1 MAQLEA
7 HFLEPGEHRAVLE
20 HLAKDVR
27 ANLMLLDLV
36 TRAAEE
42 PAPGE
47 MRTQIAVAS
56 SGSEIAGV
64 AALRPSVVLDA
75 GMGTEALEALVPYFE
90 PLGIGLVKSA
100 APLVDALW
108 SRLSRR
114 GRRRALVDRCEIAYS
129 VEPATASLSPVDA
142 ASARRANRGDLEPL
156 VVAARES
163 LREESRPDPFAGD
176 VRGFRR
182 WVEGRVGR
190 ARVVE
195 GESRI
200 VYVGYADV
208 QRPDG
213 WLLQGIY
220 TWPKPAARASVAAVR
235 PRCVARPSSAAPRT
249 SSSPSSRAT
258 TPRSACTRA
267 SASSPSPDSAPFC
280 SPDA

>member
-1 MAQLEA
+1 
-7 HFLEPGEHRAVLE
+7 VLE

-36 TRAAEE
+36 TRAPDE

-47 MRTQIAVAS
+47 MRTQVAVATA
-56 SGSEIAGV
+56 GSEIAGV

-75 GMGTEALEALVPYFE
+75 GMGIEALEALVPFFE
-90 PLGIGLVKSA
+90 PLGIGLVKSS

-114 GRRRALVDRCEIAYS
+114 GRRRALVDRHEIAYS
-129 VEPATASLSPVDA
+129 VEPASALLVEPGSA
-142 ASARRANRGDLEPL
+142 ARRAQPADLEPL

-163 LREESRPDPFAGD
+163 LREESRPDPFSGD

-182 WVEGRVGR
+182 WVEGRVSR

-195 GESRI
+195 DQERI

-220 TWPKPAARASVAAVR
+220 TWPEARRKGFARRGTSAVCREAFEAGAAHVQLAVVEGNDAAVGLYEKLGFASF
-235 PRCVARPSSAAPRT
+235 ARLRT
-249 SSSPSSRAT
+249 ILFT
-258 TPRSACTRA
+258 
-267 SASSPSPDSAPFC
+267 
-280 SPDA
+280 